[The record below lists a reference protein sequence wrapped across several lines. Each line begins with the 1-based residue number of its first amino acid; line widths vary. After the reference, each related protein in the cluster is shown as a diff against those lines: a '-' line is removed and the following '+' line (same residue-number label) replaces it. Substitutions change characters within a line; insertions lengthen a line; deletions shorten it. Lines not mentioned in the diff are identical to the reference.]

1 MCIVFEWIEDR
12 KSETRTSE
20 AREREVTTFKARKTQ
35 ELPEEL
41 IQTWAEGGD
50 S

>member
-12 KSETRTSE
+12 KSEMRTSE